1 MLKYH
6 LSISLEIQ
14 KYRRINSGDC
24 TSMGMKMASSVEECA
39 AAAIGLGLKE
49 TSVYNNGPYQAKD
62 RPYGCIYWV
71 KNWLAWVPS
80 EGNVYDNVPCGSA
93 DPSVTAYSSTYD
105 CLCVQGK
112 ILDEC
117 GNIT

>member
-1 MLKYH
+1 
-6 LSISLEIQ
+6 
-14 KYRRINSGDC
+14 
-24 TSMGMKMASSVEECA
+24 MASSVEECA
-39 AAAIGLGLKE
+39 AAAIGLGLTD
-49 TSVYNNGPYQAKD
+49 TSVHNNGPFQAKY
-62 RPYGCIYWV
+62 RPYGCIYWDARGD
-71 KNWLAWVPS
+71 WLAWVPS